1 MIKGERIYLRLFET
15 MDYMETIKYR
25 NDEEITKLLG
35 GNTYCVS
42 TEIEKRWVEQKSIS
56 NIDELYFAICLKSD
70 NSMIGYCS
78 IINIDLRNLKAEL
91 GGTIIGDSS
100 NRGKGYGKEAQILML
115 RHCFEE
121 LPLHKVYGY
130 SLAEHKVTE
139 EMMISLGFHID
150 GTLRDEVYKNG
161 NFKSYTIYSILR
173 NEYEAIYLSDNE

>member
-1 MIKGERIYLRLFET
+1 MIKGERIYLRLFEP

-78 IINIDLRNLKAEL
+78 IINIDLRNLKADI
-91 GGTIIGDSS
+91 GGWMIGEKKLW
-100 NRGKGYGKEAQILML
+100 NQGYSKEAV
-115 RHCFEE
+115 E
-121 LPLHKVYGY
+121 LLLKYAFDEYPLHKCY
-130 SLAEHKVTE
+130 SFCLEEHEISNKTH
-139 EMMISLGFHID
+139 ISLGFKLE
-150 GTLRDEVYKNG
+150 GQLRDHV
-161 NFKSYTIYSILR
+161 FKGSKFLTLNVYSILR
-173 NEYEAIYLSDNE
+173 NEFYEKFPKQQ